1 MTTPKIKAN
10 VGITLVIL
18 FLITLVTGIILHL
31 KKHGIIIEPRPVI
44 KIIHWV
50 AGVLMVFFACV
61 HGIQFKKMWQSLRK
75 RFMWFWADTWLVI
88 VFTGLAFL
96 TGLIKLLTPVKIPN
110 LGIHHYW
117 FGIIMSIFIAIHL
130 IRGIPGWNRLRKVC

>member
-1 MTTPKIKAN
+1 M
-10 VGITLVIL
+10 TLVIL

-50 AGVLMVFFACV
+50 AGILMVCFACV

-75 RFMWFWADTWLVI
+75 MFMWFWADTWLVV

-130 IRGIPGWNRLRKVC
+130 IRGIPGWNRLRKIC